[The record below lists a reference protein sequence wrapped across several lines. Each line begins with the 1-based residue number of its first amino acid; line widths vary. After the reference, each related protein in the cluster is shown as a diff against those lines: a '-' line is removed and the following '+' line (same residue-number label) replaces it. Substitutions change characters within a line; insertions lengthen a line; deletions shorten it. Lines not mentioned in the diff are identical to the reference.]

1 MMKNILSLKNALF
14 FLTICCIFLQS
25 VHAASTV
32 PKDAQTFWTGF
43 RTAVLNDDQKKIVAS
58 TKFPFKTRGDLDSDP
73 KREYNKAKFLKLYK
87 TIFNQLDRRAK
98 KTVKKVIEEK
108 EILLPKN
115 LHGSKKIRIENL
127 VFRKQKNGNWLF
139 TFAYVLEDD
148 VKPLFSK

>member
-1 MMKNILSLKNALF
+1 MKNILSLKNALF

-43 RTAVLNDDQKKIVAS
+43 RTAVLNDDQKKIIAN

-127 VFRKQKNGNWLF
+127 IFRKQKNGNWLF